1 MLRRLLI
8 ANRGEI
14 VCRIV
19 RTARRLG
26 VTTLAVYSDADRNA
40 RHVRMA
46 DEAYHLGASPAA
58 DSYLNIAKIVS
69 LAKRVG
75 ADAVHPGYGF
85 LSENAAFAQACVD
98 AGLIFVGPPASAIRA
113 MGSKSASKAA
123 MAAVGVPVAP
133 GYHGDDQ
140 SQPRLIA
147 EAQRVG
153 FPLIIKASAGGGGKG
168 MQVVNGSDEV
178 AAAIESAQRLARTAF
193 GDDRLLMERYFP
205 RARHVEV
212 QVFADSHG
220 GTVSLFDRDCS
231 VQRRHQKIIEEA
243 PAPGL
248 RAEVREAMS
257 QAAIQSARAVGYVGA
272 GTVEFLVDEAQQ
284 FYFMEMNTRLQV
296 EHPVTELITGIDLVE
311 WQLRIAQGERLPK
324 GQNEIRSHGAAVE
337 ARLYAEDPAH
347 GYLPS
352 VGRIGHL
359 HWPDSTPDLRLD
371 MGVDAGDEVST
382 FYDPMLGKLIAWG
395 ESRGAAIDKLHQAL
409 CDIEI
414 VGVITNRALLASV
427 LADEAFR
434 AGGVA
439 TDFLGARHSLLRFG
453 EPAADEADAALAG
466 LWYATA
472 RTEGDA
478 LWADTRGWRVA
489 APASS
494 AWKFGDRTVIIE
506 SSDANH
512 YLARVS
518 GTARASGNNSA
529 GTAASVSGAARVEA
543 ATRVGAV
550 RPSGA
555 TPEASGEYSLRVL
568 ARGNDSL
575 QVEFAGQIQ
584 HVHLVEAGQELHV
597 FRGGRQVLLR
607 LARTEDALRVTA
619 GVEEGSLLTP
629 LPGTVVAMHVASGQQ
644 VARGAPLVTV
654 EAMKM
659 EHTLTAPYD
668 GTVTRVAFGLSE
680 RVAAGAVLVELAPL
694 DA

>member
-14 VCRIV
+14 VCRIA
-19 RTARRLG
+19 RTAQRLG
-26 VTTLAVYSDADRNA
+26 ITAIAVYSDADRNA

-58 DSYLNIAKIVS
+58 ESYLDMAKITS

-85 LSENAAFAQACVD
+85 LSENAAFAQACMD

-140 SQPRLIA
+140 SQQRLIA
-147 EAQRVG
+147 EAERVG
-153 FPLIIKASAGGGGKG
+153 YPLIIKASAGGGGKG
-168 MQVVNGSDEV
+168 MQVVNGSAEV

-220 GTVSLFDRDCS
+220 ATVSLFDRDCS

-248 RAEVREAMS
+248 RPEVREAMS

-272 GTVEFLVDEAQQ
+272 GTVEFLVDEAQH

-296 EHPVTELITGIDLVE
+296 EHPVTEFITGIDLVE
-311 WQLRIAQGERLPK
+311 WQLQIAQGARLPK
-324 GQNEIRSHGAAVE
+324 EQNEILSHGHSVE

-352 VGRIGHL
+352 VGRISHL
-359 HWPDSTPDLRLD
+359 HWPESAPGLRLD
-371 MGVDAGDEVST
+371 MGVDAGDEVSP
-382 FYDPMLGKLIAWG
+382 FYDPMLGKIVAWG
-395 ESRGAAIDKLHQAL
+395 ESRGAAIDKLHRAL
-409 CDIEI
+409 GEVEI
-414 VGVITNRALLASV
+414 VGVTTNRALLTSV
-427 LADEAFR
+427 LADETFR

-439 TDFLGARHSLLRFG
+439 TDFLGARHALLSFG
-453 EPAADEADAALAG
+453 EPAAGEVDAALGG
-466 LWYATA
+466 LWYASRQT
-472 RTEGDA
+472 GDDA
-478 LWADTRGWRVA
+478 LWADTRGWRLAA
-489 APASS
+489 APRST
-494 AWKFGDRTVIIE
+494 WVFGDLTVIIE
-506 SSDANH
+506 GAGADT
-512 YLARVS
+512 YLARVTDTS
-518 GTARASGNNSA
+518 RA
-529 GTAASVSGAARVEA
+529 TGAAHA
-543 ATRVGAV
+543 GPA
-550 RPSGA
+550 
-555 TPEASGEYSLRVL
+555 EYFLRL
-568 ARGNDSL
+568 AARGGDSL
-575 QVEFAGQIQ
+575 QVELAGRIQ
-584 HVHLVEAGQELHV
+584 QVRLLEIDQELHL

-607 LARTEDALRVTA
+607 LARTEDALQVTA
-619 GVEEGSLLTP
+619 GAEEGSLLTP
-629 LPGTVVAMHVASGQQ
+629 LPGTVVAVHVAAGQR
-644 VARGAPLVTV
+644 VMRGAPLVTV

-668 GTVTRVAFGLSE
+668 GTVTRVAFGLKE
-680 RVAAGAVLVELAPL
+680 RVAAGSVLVELAPL
-694 DA
+694 ET